1 MFSLSIAL
9 VQRHFDYSCFSWYAG
24 ISQALKNKLQVA
36 QNKTVCFIKSM
47 DPRTSI
53 KQWELSSLRF
63 LNVENRE
70 KQLRLN
76 HTHTFMKN
84 NFIKINEHHRN
95 NTRSSRFNCNT

>member
-1 MFSLSIAL
+1 MTYNVILIIPVPPCMLAFLKL
-9 VQRHFDYSCFSWYAG
+9 W
-24 ISQALKNKLQVA
+24 KNKLQVA

-53 KQWELSSLRF
+53 KQRELSSLRF

-76 HTHTFMKN
+76 HTHKIFDNACPTYLKN
-84 NFIKINEHHRN
+84 NFIQIDEGPG
-95 NTRSSRFNCNT
+95 

>member
-9 VQRHFDYSCFSWYAG
+9 VQRHFDYSCFSWYVG
-24 ISQALKNKLQVA
+24 ISQ
-36 QNKTVCFIKSM
+36 VCFIKSM
-47 DPRTSI
+47 GPRTSI
-53 KQWELSSLRF
+53 KQRELSSLRF

-84 NFIKINEHHRN
+84 NFIKINEHCKYN
-95 NTRSSRFNCNT
+95 QG

>member
-1 MFSLSIAL
+1 
-9 VQRHFDYSCFSWYAG
+9 
-24 ISQALKNKLQVA
+24 VA

-53 KQWELSSLRF
+53 KQRELSSLRF

-84 NFIKINEHHRN
+84 NFIKINEHQKH
-95 NTRSSRFNCNT
+95 NTKSSCFNYVMPKIKGSESTFYYY